1 MAGLRQRETRLDTYS
16 AGSRGELHPLVLF
29 SSPAAE
35 RTGKPQELFSIVIS
49 LYPTPEEMSSP
60 FSDPNSARKVH
71 GYTVRYDISES
82 WRYNNRSLPNLLCPG
97 AGFCLHRG
105 TAGIH

>member
-35 RTGKPQELFSIVIS
+35 RTGKPQELFSIVNS

-60 FSDPNSARKVH
+60 FSRPKFRQKSSWIYCA
-71 GYTVRYDISES
+71 VRYI
-82 WRYNNRSLPNLLCPG
+82 RKL
-97 AGFCLHRG
+97 AV
-105 TAGIH
+105 